1 MRSLASASAL
11 PAKVCVL
18 SSMASAGESA
28 RDVDMIS
35 PPPPPPPPPPL
46 AVDGAGVF
54 ATWDPSRD

>member
-28 RDVDMIS
+28 RDVDMLS
-35 PPPPPPPPPPL
+35 PPPPPPPL
-46 AVDGAGVF
+46 VVDGAGVF